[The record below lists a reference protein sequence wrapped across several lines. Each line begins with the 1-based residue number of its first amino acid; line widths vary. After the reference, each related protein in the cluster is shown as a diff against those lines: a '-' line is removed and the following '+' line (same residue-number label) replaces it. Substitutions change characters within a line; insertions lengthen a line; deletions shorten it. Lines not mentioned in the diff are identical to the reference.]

1 MRPIHKR
8 LLFTKKTL
16 VCIKIALFSLYIDI
30 IEAKIASTKSHISEL
45 QDHIK
50 TQPMSANVAKK
61 LRKEM
66 KEKQDSLS
74 KMYQSRDEAYQRV
87 GELQMIHNQSVSK
100 IDTICRQVNDSLRK
114 LTALLPDASCVTP
127 LDYNTSKRA
136 DPGVLIQLV
145 EQNKRIK
152 VIIFH

>member
-1 MRPIHKR
+1 MIT
-8 LLFTKKTL
+8 LFL
-16 VCIKIALFSLYIDI
+16 LYIDI
-30 IEAKIASTKSHISEL
+30 IIEGKIASTKGYISEL
-45 QDHIK
+45 HDHIK

-61 LRKEM
+61 IRKEK
-66 KEKQDSLS
+66 KEKKDSLS

-100 IDTICRQVNDSLRK
+100 IDTICRQVNDGLRK
-114 LTALLPDASCVTP
+114 LTAILPDASCITP

-136 DPGVLIQLV
+136 DPGVLIKLV

-152 VIIFH
+152 VLIILLK